1 MPANCAV
8 CTYYH
13 SVGTDSVKRESDL
26 SGAGIEPTHELM
38 TCTRIRHASYWLRIL
53 HCLWL
58 LSWTRTELIT
68 DEGTAD
74 ITSTRVAEILFER
87 LSEMYLQAVRPYR
100 AWGWTDYASLH
111 TLSIREESCL

>member
-13 SVGTDSVKRESDL
+13 SVGTNSVKRESDM

-58 LSWTRTELIT
+58 LSWMRTELIT

-87 LSEMYLQAVRPYR
+87 LPEMYLQF
-100 AWGWTDYASLH
+100 G
-111 TLSIREESCL
+111 